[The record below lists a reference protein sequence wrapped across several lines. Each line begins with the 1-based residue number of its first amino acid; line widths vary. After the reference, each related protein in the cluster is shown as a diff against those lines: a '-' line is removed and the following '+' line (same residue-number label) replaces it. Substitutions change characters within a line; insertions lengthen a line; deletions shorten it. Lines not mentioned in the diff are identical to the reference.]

1 MDWRNKMQV
10 NLKDYQIQCLDS
22 IEDKVNKGAHRL
34 SVIIPAGMGG
44 GYLAMALAERL
55 EHDNENRVAVVFR
68 YTKDLLM
75 WKSKN
80 DFLVNKDNFLSFE
93 RWERSDENFKYLI
106 FLRDLPLDKR
116 LAASKKL
123 NGTDSVTF
131 SFSSS
136 LPLSLSDREIVYESC
151 FRTASHDLAGGVFV
165 TSKALDVHD
174 IKYFDEAE
182 IAFTKKWCKLDD
194 QAIEEKIKKRLEEL
208 SSYKIKSQRILNNGS
223 EIEADDSPQDPL
235 WKLERENSNLKI
247 QLRDTR
253 GELEQLRSICGEL
266 VTNINVLKRRNDYF
280 NAFLSQAGFSQLEFN
295 DSFLKIE
302 NMRESLQEELD
313 SSDEYVK
320 EQAQKKLQDEIV
332 CIVGNLVKKVLE
344 KNDWSYFKDALI
356 DELTD
361 RIWTRLKDE
370 SKNFLITAKSTF
382 VMMSNKEDGNLY
394 DYSGVCLLI
403 TKTLEIEVT
412 KRFLTDY
419 KCYLSSKYK
428 KESDFPKSLQKR
440 NKQKKKMEI
449 IDEEHF
455 TLGEV
460 IHLLGVEYDRDKH
473 HLKWVSSP
481 EKDEFLSYSR
491 ECLFDSSRIETD
503 KIENELLLDCEFI
516 EKVRKDYRNP
526 SAHKKAL
533 TLIKAQE
540 CLNYVVDVQ
549 EMLKKMLSVMK
560 I

>member
-1 MDWRNKMQV
+1 MRV
-10 NLKDYQIQCLDS
+10 NLMDYQIQCLDS
-22 IEDKVNKGAHRL
+22 IEDKVKKGAQHL
-34 SVIIPAGMGG
+34 SVIIPIGMGG
-44 GYLAMALAERL
+44 GFLAMALAERL

-75 WKSKN
+75 WKGEN
-80 DFLVNKDNFLSFE
+80 GFLVNKDNFLSFE
-93 RWERSDENFKYLI
+93 KWERSDKDFKYVI
-106 FLRDLPLDKR
+106 FLKDLPR
-116 LAASKKL
+116 YERFAASEKL

-136 LPLSLSDREIVYESC
+136 LPPSLSDGEIVYDRC
-151 FRTASHDLAGGVFV
+151 FGTASHDFAGVFV
-165 TSKALDVHD
+165 TNKALDVHD

-182 IAFTKKWCKLDD
+182 IAFTKKWRKLDD

-208 SSYKIKSQRILNNGS
+208 SLYEIRSQRLLNNGS
-223 EIEADDSPQDPL
+223 EIEVGDSLQDRL
-235 WKLERENSNLKI
+235 RKLEQENSNLKN

-253 GELEQLRSICGEL
+253 GELEQLRSICTEL
-266 VTNINVLKRRNDYF
+266 VTSINTLKRGNDYF
-280 NAFLSQAGFSQLEFN
+280 NALLSQVGFSQQELN
-295 DSFLKIE
+295 GSFLKIE
-302 NMRESLQEELD
+302 NKRESLQEELD

-332 CIVGNLVKKVLE
+332 GIFGDLAKKVLE
-344 KNDWSYFKDALI
+344 KDDWSCFKDVLI
-356 DELTD
+356 GELTD
-361 RIWTRLKDE
+361 RIWARLKDE

-412 KRFLTDY
+412 KRFLTAY
-419 KCYLSSKYK
+419 KCYLNSKYK
-428 KESDFPKSLQKR
+428 KESDFPKSLQKW

-449 IDEEHF
+449 MDEEHF

-460 IHLLGVEYDRDKH
+460 IHLLGVEYDRHTH

-491 ECLFDSSRIETD
+491 KCLFDSTCIATD
-503 KIENELLLDCEFI
+503 KIENELLRDCEFI

-549 EMLKKMLSVMK
+549 KMLKNMLIVMK

>member
-1 MDWRNKMQV
+1 MPV
-10 NLKDYQIQCLDS
+10 NLRDYQIQCLDS
-22 IEDKVNKGAHRL
+22 IEDKVNKGAQRL
-34 SVIIPAGMGG
+34 SVIIPVGMGS

-68 YTKDLLM
+68 NTEYLLM
-75 WKSKN
+75 WKDKN
-80 DFLVNKDNFLSFE
+80 DFLVNKDNFFSFE
-93 RWERSDENFKYLI
+93 RWERSDKDFKYLI
-106 FLRDLPLDKR
+106 FLKDLPLDKR

-136 LPLSLSDREIVYESC
+136 PLSLSD
-151 FRTASHDLAGGVFV
+151 ASHDFAGGVFV
-165 TSKALDVHD
+165 TNKALDLHD

-182 IAFTKKWCKLDD
+182 IAFTKKWRKLDN
-194 QAIEEKIKKRLEEL
+194 QAIEEKIKKRLEDL
-208 SSYKIKSQRILNNGS
+208 SLYKIKNQRLLNNGS
-223 EIEADDSPQDPL
+223 KIEADDSPQDSL

-253 GELEQLRSICGEL
+253 RELEQLRSKCMEL
-266 VTNINVLKRRNDYF
+266 VTNINSLKRRNDYF
-280 NAFLSQAGFSQLEFN
+280 NAFLSQAGFSQQEFN
-295 DSFLKIE
+295 NSFLKIE
-302 NMRESLQEELD
+302 NKRESLQEELD

-332 CIVGNLVKKVLE
+332 GIVGDLVKKVLE
-344 KNDWSYFKDALI
+344 KDDWSSFKDVLI
-356 DELTD
+356 GELTD

-428 KESDFPKSLQKR
+428 KESDFPKSLQK
-440 NKQKKKMEI
+440 
-449 IDEEHF
+449 
-455 TLGEV
+455 
-460 IHLLGVEYDRDKH
+460 
-473 HLKWVSSP
+473 
-481 EKDEFLSYSR
+481 
-491 ECLFDSSRIETD
+491 
-503 KIENELLLDCEFI
+503 
-516 EKVRKDYRNP
+516 
-526 SAHKKAL
+526 
-533 TLIKAQE
+533 
-540 CLNYVVDVQ
+540 
-549 EMLKKMLSVMK
+549 
-560 I
+560 